1 MGAAG
6 NQENLAYYYCCCLTG
21 VVCFG
26 GGGGALVVFL
36 GGNLLYLEVFRFLSC
51 SKGQGSPSPP
61 KETSTH
67 TNRNTI
73 RNGLPLPCSSQS
85 PQSRPLGGYLGSLH
99 PAKQR
104 HPLKSRTLGL
114 GRAAPGRAPPPGVLA
129 WLNRLRSAP

>member
-26 GGGGALVVFL
+26 GGGGALLVFL
-36 GGNLLYLEVFRFLSC
+36 GGNLLYLEVFRFLTC
-51 SKGQGSPSPP
+51 SKGQGSPLPAQGNLHPHQPKQNSKWPASALQLTKSPV
-61 KETSTH
+61 
-67 TNRNTI
+67 
-73 RNGLPLPCSSQS
+73 SSS
-85 PQSRPLGGYLGSLH
+85 WGYLGSLR